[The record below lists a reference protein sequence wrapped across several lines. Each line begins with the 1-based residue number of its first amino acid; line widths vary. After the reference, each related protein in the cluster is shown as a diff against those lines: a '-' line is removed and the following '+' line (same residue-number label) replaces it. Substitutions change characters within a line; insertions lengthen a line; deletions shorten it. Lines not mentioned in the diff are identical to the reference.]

1 MGEKVEN
8 KYEKSK
14 KLSAKN
20 FKRLIGVKRQTFAAM
35 VEELQSSYEQKHRQ
49 GGRPSKLTV
58 ENQLM
63 LALEYWRQYIT
74 FAELGFNYGVA
85 ESTAHDITVWVE
97 DTLIK
102 CGRFNLPGKKALLED
117 SDLEIVLLDV
127 METFIERP
135 KKAKIKLFR
144 QKEKAYDKDT
154 DFCRQSHA
162 IHHSNCSMQ
171 RKNSRFQVVQRRVWR
186 CCCSV
191 D

>member
-1 MGEKVEN
+1 VEN

-20 FKRLIGVKRQTFAAM
+20 FKRLIGVKRKTFESM
-35 VEELQSSYEQKHRQ
+35 VDELQTAYEEKHRQ
-49 GGRPSKLTV
+49 GGRPPKLTI

-63 LALEYWRQYIT
+63 LSLEYWRQYIT

-117 SDLEIVLLDV
+117 SDLEVVLLDV

-135 KKAKIKLFR
+135 KKSKNQAIQAK
-144 QKEKAYDKDT
+144 
-154 DFCRQSHA
+154 
-162 IHHSNCSMQ
+162 
-171 RKNSRFQVVQRRVWR
+171 RKSIR
-186 CCCSV
+186 
-191 D
+191 